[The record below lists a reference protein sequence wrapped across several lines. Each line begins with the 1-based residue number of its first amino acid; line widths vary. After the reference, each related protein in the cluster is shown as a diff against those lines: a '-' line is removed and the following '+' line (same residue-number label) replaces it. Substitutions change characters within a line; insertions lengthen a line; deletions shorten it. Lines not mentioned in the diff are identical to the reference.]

1 MINNPPHS
9 INPSGI
15 SIPYAITTFFYA
27 FIIIVLALAKI
38 YLANKIYYESKIVNK
53 IDREVSILKSQRVIL
68 LQKIE
73 ALKFKNRVADTI
85 FRIEE
90 NEENE

>member
-1 MINNPPHS
+1 MINEYSS

-15 SIPYAITTFFYA
+15 SIPYAMSIFFYA
-27 FIIIVLALAKI
+27 FVIISLSLGKI

-53 IDREVSILKSQRVIL
+53 IKREVSVLKSQRVLL
-68 LQKIE
+68 LQNIE

-90 NEENE
+90 DEES

>member
-1 MINNPPHS
+1 MIDDYGS
-9 INPSGI
+9 INPKGI
-15 SIPYAITTFFYA
+15 SIPYAITVFFYA
-27 FIIIVLALAKI
+27 SVIIVLALAKI
-38 YLANKIYYESKIVNK
+38 YLANRIYYESKIVNK
-53 IDREVSILKSQRVIL
+53 IEREVSVLKSQRVIL

-90 NEENE
+90 ETIND